1 MNGTD
6 DLSAFPILGPRTRGQ
21 RQQHQVRLPYPAL
34 ADDEWTVTSL
44 TGSTPGPSVFINA
57 GVHGAEYPAIQTV
70 IELGKLLDPA
80 NLRGTVILMPVV
92 NLPGFRQRSM
102 FVCPVDGKNPNRMF
116 PGEPDGSYSQQL
128 AHALMTHFITQAG
141 AHIDLHG
148 GDMVEALIPFS
159 ICQAGESSA
168 ARMSFELATGFG
180 LPYLLVVDRPI
191 QPASGTTTCAAA
203 AAAGIPSLIAEAGG
217 IGLLEPEPVKLLRDG
232 VLRVLGQLGMIDDAP
247 APAPQPVVLSSFE
260 WLYTPVEGLFYPTIA
275 VGEDVSA
282 GSVVGT
288 VGTLTGEQIAEIR
301 APVSGKV
308 LFLTTSPAMREN
320 GLLMGIGVE

>member
-168 ARMSFELATGFG
+168 ATMSFELATGFG

-247 APAPQPVVLSSFE
+247 DPAPQPVVLSSFE

>member
-1 MNGTD
+1 MSGTD

-21 RQQHQVRLPYPAL
+21 RQQHQIRLPYPAL
-34 ADDEWTVTSL
+34 ADDAWTVTSL
-44 TGSTPGPSVFINA
+44 TGSEPGPAIFINA

-70 IELGKLLDPA
+70 IELGGLLDPA
-80 NLRGTVILMPVV
+80 RLRGTVVLMPVV

-116 PGEPDGSYSQQL
+116 PGTPDGSYSQQL

-159 ICQAGESSA
+159 ICQAGDTHA
-168 ARMSFELATGFG
+168 ATMAFQLATGFG

-203 AAAGIPSLIAEAGG
+203 AAAGIPSFIAEAGG
-217 IGLLEPEPVKLLRDG
+217 IGLLEPEPVRLLRDG

-247 APAPQPVVLSSFE
+247 APAPEPVVLSSFK
-260 WLYTPVEGLFYPTIA
+260 WLYTPVEGLFYPAVA
-275 VGEDVSA
+275 VGDDVNE

-288 VGTLTGEQIAEIR
+288 VGTLTGEQIAEMT

-308 LFLTTSPAMREN
+308 LFQTTSPAMQEN
-320 GLLMGIGVE
+320 GLLMGIGVA